1 MIIKSMKSFA
11 KILNDQTFT
20 DYYYRLM
27 LLARSVFKWEN
38 LPGNI
43 NEKWIEY
50 FLFHYGKCVVYEDP
64 KRGIM
69 VAQCNDNEKVNNYGE
84 PVCVSPAGIDIDPI
98 PLTPGK
104 DCVVIRNND
113 EMLPTSFTLEL
124 FAYRLAEISRTIDV
138 NIQAQKTPVLVIGSD
153 KQMRSLETIYNQF
166 NGNKPAIFGDKSL
179 DGLDLLKVLKT
190 EAPVVFPDLQQQ
202 KIAIWNEGLTFLGIN
217 NANTEKRERLIT
229 DEVTANNSHIE
240 LSAECFLKAR
250 QRGADEMKKL
260 FKKETTVD
268 RREREEVLNQWQN
281 TPLPSEE

>member
-1 MIIKSMKSFA
+1 
-11 KILNDQTFT
+11 
-20 DYYYRLM
+20 
-27 LLARSVFKWEN
+27 
-38 LPGNI
+38 
-43 NEKWIEY
+43 
-50 FLFHYGKCVVYEDP
+50 
-64 KRGIM
+64 M

-84 PVCVSPAGIDIDPI
+84 PVCVTPTGIDIDPI

-138 NIQAQKTPVLVIGSD
+138 NIQAQKTPVLVIGSNN
-153 KQMRSLETIYNQF
+153 QMRSLETIYNQF
-166 NGNKPAIFGDKSL
+166 NGNKPVIFGDKSL

-260 FKKETTVD
+260 FGKETTVN